1 MLRFIVYRYI
11 FYKDSKISH
20 ASLLALRHHLS
31 QLPPALLPTS
41 QPHDL
46 HLPYSCTCPTTHLI
60 APPALLHTALR
71 PASTLLHPA
80 LLPTSLPYDLHTT
93 SPCPTP
99 PSSTPHLTTLPP
111 AHDLLH
117 PALLP
122 TSLPL
127 HLHTTYPTTRLS
139 IPDPTTLPM
148 CTLHPYLLLRSHRLH
163 LLSRTPYT
171 RATLHTSLPISPT
184 DVPCH
189 PYIL

>member
-111 AHDLLH
+111 AHDLPH
-117 PALLP
+117 YSAIYPR
-122 TSLPL
+122 SD
-127 HLHTTYPTTRLS
+127 YPT
-139 IPDPTTLPM
+139 
-148 CTLHPYLLLRSHRLH
+148 YV
-163 LLSRTPYT
+163 
-171 RATLHTSLPISPT
+171 HTAPISTTAISPATPT
-184 DVPCH
+184 IPHTVHTCH
-189 PYIL
+189 TPHLPAHLPHRCTMPPLYPIGSTT